1 VESKK
6 FAAVVLIPLILLAA
20 FLAFAP
26 FLLVGG
32 SSSDGS
38 SASTWCT
45 LSSKDTCPD
54 DLRSALLKAAASV
67 LVITAIGFPA
77 IAALHSRARG
87 QARSSR
93 KGTFVASGF
102 LIFFGMV
109 GVFGPGLWNSS
120 GGGST
125 IAGECPP
132 VAFSVD
138 PYKESSDL
146 SNLNSGVLFRCHPNQ
161 RLFGGI
167 GVFTAGVVLAL
178 VAANSGTA
186 ASFSPGMQGS
196 SRSLQGPPAFSQLP
210 VANWYPD
217 PDNPSGMRYW
227 DGVQWTDQRTVA
239 RAQGP
244 QSQAVPNQP
253 YPGQGPEKGP
263 VSGQSWWT

>member
-1 VESKK
+1 MESKK

-26 FLLVGG
+26 FLLFGG

-45 LSSKDTCPD
+45 LSSDYSCPG
-54 DLRSALLKAAASV
+54 LRPELLKAAASV

-77 IAALHSRARG
+77 IAALHRRARG

-93 KGTFVASGF
+93 KGAFVASGF
-102 LIFFGMV
+102 LIFFGIM
-109 GVFGPGLWNSS
+109 GVFGPSLWNSS

-125 IAGECPP
+125 IVGECPP
-132 VAFSVD
+132 AAFGG
-138 PYKESSDL
+138 EL
-146 SNLNSGVLFRCHPNQ
+146 SGIYPERCHPHQ
-161 RLFGGI
+161 RLIGGL
-167 GVFTAGVVLAL
+167 GLFTAGIVLAL
-178 VAANSGTA
+178 VAAKSVTA

-196 SRSLQGPPAFSQLP
+196 SRSLQGPPAFSHLP

-253 YPGQGPEKGP
+253 YHGQGPEKGA